1 MTASSNDSELLGLL
15 KNLEHR
21 ISQIESRLGIL
32 VSKDADVL
40 PAEKVQAVKNTA
52 FSNEEGDEILEF
64 QIGQF
69 WLAKI
74 GIIAFVAGIVFL
86 LVVPIEGFSGLLPP
100 IIGLAVSAVLIT
112 LSWYLKENRSY
123 ISGYLLTSGIVA
135 LFVSVLRL
143 HFFDSTKLIESS
155 FVVVLLLLIISAV
168 TLIISIRNIS
178 FSLAVLGLILGAVA
192 AMISNSAIIIF
203 SLLVILSLV
212 SIYLKI
218 RFNWQGILITG
229 MVVTCLTHLLWFLN
243 NPFIGNELS
252 ITTGYDYNLIF
263 ILIYLFIFSIG
274 NLIYPKDIKEDFF
287 ISFIT
292 FMNCLLFSGTF
303 ISIMASSGSDAV
315 FYLPASIMLVSI
327 SILHWVK
334 QRSKFSTFFYSIF
347 GYMFLSLAIIASVS
361 SPDLY
366 IVLGWQ
372 SLIVISTAVWFRS
385 KIIVLANFTIFIFT
399 LIAFLFSQSE
409 FSLISISFG
418 IIALLSAR
426 ILNWQKKRL
435 ELTTEQMRNAYLLV
449 ALLIIPYS
457 LYVAMPGIYVA
468 FAWIGVALIYYLL
481 SIVLKIKKYRWMA
494 LLTLLLTVGYIFIL
508 GFTTGNNTYK
518 ILSFLTVGAVLI
530 VTSILY
536 SKKKQNIKSV

>member
-1 MTASSNDSELLGLL
+1 MTASSNDSELFGVL
-15 KNLEHR
+15 KNLEQR
-21 ISQIESRLGIL
+21 ISQIESRLGML
-32 VSKDADVL
+32 SSKNSDVL
-40 PAEKVQAVKNTA
+40 PAEKVQTMKNTA

-123 ISGYLLTSGIVA
+123 ISGYLLASGIVA

-372 SLIVISTAVWFRS
+372 SLIVISMAVWFRS
-385 KIIVLANFTIFIFT
+385 KIIVLANFMIFIFT
-399 LIAFLFSQSE
+399 LIAFLFTQSE

-468 FAWIGVALIYYLL
+468 FAWIGVALMYYFL

-508 GFTTGNNTYK
+508 GFTSGNNTYK
-518 ILSFLTVGAVLI
+518 IFSFLTVGAVLI